1 MRQLLFAQ
9 PQRTALLHDGS
20 RREFHLHV
28 RRGLAGALL
37 YERAR
42 IIARAIGDGAHG
54 IIRLASGLSIQVHDV
69 SAPQHGVIALSKSS
83 SDAVDRCLEGA
94 LITHHATLRIAPA
107 VHALDQSLDS
117 LLRLLRALRDVLST
131 QLKRVKARGGGILR
145 LA

>member
-1 MRQLLFAQ
+1 ML
-9 PQRTALLHDGS
+9 D
-20 RREFHLHV
+20 
-28 RRGLAGALL
+28 
-37 YERAR
+37 ERAR

-69 SAPQHGVIALSKSS
+69 SAPQHRVIALGEGRRHR
-83 SDAVDRCLEGA
+83 VDRCLKGA

-117 LLRLLRALRDVLST
+117 LLRLLRALRHILST

>member
-1 MRQLLFAQ
+1 MSQLLFAQ
-9 PQRTALLHDGS
+9 PQRAALLHDGS
-20 RREFHLHV
+20 RRKFHLHV
-28 RRGLAGALL
+28 RGGLAGALL

-42 IIARAIGDGAHG
+42 IIARAISDGAHS
-54 IIRLASGLSIQVHDV
+54 IIGLTSGLSIQVHDV
-69 SAPQHGVIALSKSS
+69 RAREHGVIALGEGRGHR
-83 SDAVDRCLEGA
+83 VDRRLKGA

-107 VHALDQSLDS
+107 VQALDQSLDS

>member
-1 MRQLLFAQ
+1 ML
-9 PQRTALLHDGS
+9 D
-20 RREFHLHV
+20 
-28 RRGLAGALL
+28 
-37 YERAR
+37 ERAR

-54 IIRLASGLSIQVHDV
+54 VVRLASGLSIQVHDV
-69 SAPQHGVIALSKSS
+69 SAREHRVIALSKSS
-83 SDAVDRCLEGA
+83 SDAVDRRLKGA

-107 VHALDQSLDS
+107 VQALDQSLDS